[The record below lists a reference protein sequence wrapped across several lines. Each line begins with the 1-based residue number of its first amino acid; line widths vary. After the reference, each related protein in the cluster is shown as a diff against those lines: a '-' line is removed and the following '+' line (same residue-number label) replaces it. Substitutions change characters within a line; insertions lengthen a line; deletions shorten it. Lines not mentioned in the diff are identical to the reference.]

1 MDKLLFGAAYYDE
14 YMPHERL
21 AKDVEM
27 MKRAGMNVVRIA
39 ESTWSTCEPQEGVF
53 DFSHV
58 ERVMDAMEAAGI
70 SVIIGT
76 PTYAI
81 PTWMVKSHPDVL
93 AETKN
98 GRGKYGP
105 RQIMDISHPV
115 YRYYAERMIRELM
128 KRTAH
133 RTCVIGFQIDNETK
147 HYGTAGRNVQE
158 KFVKALR
165 AQFHDDLDAMNAAFG
180 LDYWSNR
187 INAWEDFPD
196 VLGTINGSLGA
207 AFEKFQRTLVT
218 DFLHWQAAIV
228 REYKREDQFITHNL
242 DYEWRG
248 HSYGVQPDIDHFQ
261 AAKCLTIPGVDVYH
275 PGQDELTGAE
285 IAFGGDMS
293 RSFAG
298 GNYLLLETQAQGF
311 PDWTPY
317 PGQLR
322 LQAYSHIAS
331 GANSVMYWHWHSLHN
346 ACETYWK
353 GVLSHDFAE
362 NAVYREASVIG
373 KEFARIGNH
382 LVNLKKKN
390 DVAILVSNESLTALK
405 WFGIRAT
412 SKGNGDLFYN
422 DVLRWLYDALY
433 RMNVECDVLWPQS
446 GDFERYRAIV
456 VPALYSAPDSLLER
470 LRQYCEN
477 GGTLITTFKTGF
489 TDEHVKVS
497 DQVQPRILRECI
509 GARYHQF
516 ALPREVGLSGEAT
529 EGMAR
534 ARAEGF
540 MELLIPE
547 GAKVLAR
554 YDHPAW
560 KEYAAITKNRCGS
573 GMALH
578 LGCMTGGELLEKIL
592 KETLLE
598 SGVCVPDAHFP
609 LIVRSGVNDL
619 GRRVAF
625 LLNYSWDTA
634 RAVCPEGG
642 RELLEDISVRA
653 GEAITIAPWGAAII
667 EAE

>member
-14 YMPHERL
+14 YMPCERL
-21 AKDVEM
+21 EKDVEM
-27 MKRAGMNVVRIA
+27 MKRAGVNVVRIA

-128 KRTAH
+128 KCTAH

-158 KFVKALR
+158 KFVKSLR
-165 AQFHDDLDAMNAAFG
+165 AEFHDDLDAMNAAFG

-187 INAWEDFPD
+187 INAWEDFLD

-275 PGQDELTGAE
+275 PAQDELTGAE

-353 GVLSHDFAE
+353 GVLSHDFEE

-390 DVAILVSNESLTALK
+390 DVAILVSNEALTALK

-412 SKGNGDLFYN
+412 AKGNGDLFYN

-446 GDFERYRAIV
+446 EGFERYKAIV
-456 VPALYSAPDSLLER
+456 VPVLYSAPDSLLER

-489 TDEHVKVS
+489 ADEHVKVRHET
-497 DQVQPRILRECI
+497 QPGVLRGCI

-516 ALPREVGLSGEAT
+516 TLPREVGLAGEAT

-554 YDHPAW
+554 YEHPAW

-573 GMALH
+573 GMSLH
-578 LGCMTGGELLEKIL
+578 LGCMTSAELLEKIL

-598 SGVCVPDAHFP
+598 SGIRVPEAHFP
-609 LIVRSGVNDL
+609 LIMRSGVNDL
-619 GRRVAF
+619 GRRVTF
-625 LLNYSWDTA
+625 LLNYSWDPA
-634 RAVCPEGG
+634 KASSPADG
-642 RELLEDISVRA
+642 RELLADASVYA
-653 GEAITIAPWGAAII
+653 GDRIEIAPWGAAII